1 MAVRIESVIAFFGC
15 FPIYLADYL
24 ANKGKSKKF
33 SQILTTVYHNLAKY
47 LSLCLLLITIL
58 VIPPFSDYT
67 ATLIKPEN
75 DRNSPFYALIVSN
88 LISNVSTYFIA
99 GYASN
104 SNSIL
109 MKWTEIFQFL
119 TQSKVSSKIDN
130 APDTMQ
136 KLSSFAHQSA
146 LKCIYSII
154 VRALIIITI
163 LTLLYLYEGLTL
175 SFTVYGNN
183 QLIQL
188 TLFTLLT
195 IHLTIFASLDHV
207 NSHLFEIL
215 VQYFVLKFRVIN
227 DRIAVIVKKGKDGS
241 NNQIKS
247 LDEAELKSILD
258 EHDLLKV
265 NLKLYDKYWSQINI
279 VTLILKPLTCL
290 YCVFQLTFI
299 VQSTAS
305 IVFLWL
311 HLIESVYLF
320 TKMFLSGTK
329 VSDEID
335 SVAANGLRLILFSY
349 SIPVLQRLQLF
360 NQHIMFTEMGFSC
373 GGLFI
378 FTLDS
383 VHDAFIEL
391 TQDFLLTL
399 DFVITVRQAKS
410 QLN

>member
-154 VRALIIITI
+154 
-163 LTLLYLYEGLTL
+163 
-175 SFTVYGNN
+175 
-183 QLIQL
+183 
-188 TLFTLLT
+188 
-195 IHLTIFASLDHV
+195 
-207 NSHLFEIL
+207 
-215 VQYFVLKFRVIN
+215 FRVIN